1 MPYKTAISEC
11 ANCKHKWVELVGE
24 RGNCFLCGSNSM
36 KKPLFVG
43 QVRETYRKLSPNDK
57 DYSVRKP
64 ILEKLYFENTPLI
77 LGRAKEVFEKVSPI
91 YYSGDLADR
100 VLNRL
105 IFCFFAFEEIG
116 LHESAVSC
124 GNMVALGYTNRGEKI
139 DVTRETDLADLGRAL
154 QWFGL
159 LGQEEWIASVNTRL
173 GILAAHSI
181 TEDASQSHRLCQIAH
196 KHLELSRRHYVEHNL
211 PEAVASIDRELE
223 HVVRIEAGAVV
234 GRGYEKGAETQAQ
247 ATRDAAQV
255 TKGAIE
261 YIGLSLIQSAQITSG
276 AIIAH
281 GGMVSD
287 AIEDGS
293 KRVEKG
299 LIDAGGRIGIALD
312 GFSESVRSGLGQV
325 SGSLVRLG
333 DKTQEGLHQLAAD
346 IGDGLRSAGD
356 KVSNEM
362 SSMGNKIAL
371 GVIGGGAIG
380 GLLARDTLLQLG
392 TNVSNSLGS
401 ASNVLAEATR
411 WSGEVQAGPQ
421 NVLLSEGFDAIR
433 QRLT

>member
-24 RGNCFLCGSNSM
+24 RDRCFLCGSGNL

-64 ILEKLYFENTPLI
+64 ILEKLYFESTPLI

-91 YYSGDLADR
+91 YYKGDFSDR

-124 GNMVALGYTNRGEKI
+124 GNMIALGYTNRGEKI
-139 DVTRETDLADLGRAL
+139 EVTKEMDLADLGRAL

-159 LGQEEWIASVNTRL
+159 LGQEEWIATVNTRL
-173 GILAAHSI
+173 GILAAHSV
-181 TEDASQSHRLCQIAH
+181 TENASQSARLYSIAH
-196 KHLELSRRHYVEHNL
+196 KHLELARHYYAEHKF

-223 HVVRIEAGAVV
+223 HVIRIGAGAEV
-234 GRGYEKGAETQAQ
+234 GRGYEKGAEIQAQ
-247 ATRDAAQV
+247 AMRDVAQV
-255 TKGAIE
+255 TKSAIE
-261 YIGLSLIQSAQITSG
+261 YMGQYIGLSLIQSAQITSA
-276 AIIAH
+276 AITA
-281 GGMVSD
+281 GSEMVSD

-325 SGSLVRLG
+325 SGSLVKLG

-356 KVSNEM
+356 KVSKEM
-362 SSMGNKIAL
+362 GSMGNKIAL
-371 GVIGGGAIG
+371 
-380 GLLARDTLLQLG
+380 
-392 TNVSNSLGS
+392 
-401 ASNVLAEATR
+401 
-411 WSGEVQAGPQ
+411 
-421 NVLLSEGFDAIR
+421 SE
-433 QRLT
+433 